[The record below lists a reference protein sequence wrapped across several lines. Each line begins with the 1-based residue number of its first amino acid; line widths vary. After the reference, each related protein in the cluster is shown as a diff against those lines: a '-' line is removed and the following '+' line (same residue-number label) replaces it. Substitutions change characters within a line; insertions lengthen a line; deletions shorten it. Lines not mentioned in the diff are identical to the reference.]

1 LHDAQVSAVTLADRL
16 LTYLKVIGLV
26 MPHPAHEHVERI
38 AAVDCGL
45 DFVAVAR
52 ERAGAECA

>member
-1 LHDAQVSAVTLADRL
+1 MLSSPPSLWQTDF
-16 LTYLKVIGLV
+16 TYLKVIGLV

-45 DFVAVAR
+45 DFLAVAR
-52 ERAGAECA
+52 ERAGAESA